1 MERERERE
9 RGEERGTLCSLK
21 LNIKFKI
28 LKREFSVLCRVREMG
43 NSSKSCTILCAMGYI
58 FVFVFK

>member
-28 LKREFSVLCRVREMG
+28 LKREFSVLCRVREIHR
-43 NSSKSCTILCAMGYI
+43 KVVLFFVPWDI